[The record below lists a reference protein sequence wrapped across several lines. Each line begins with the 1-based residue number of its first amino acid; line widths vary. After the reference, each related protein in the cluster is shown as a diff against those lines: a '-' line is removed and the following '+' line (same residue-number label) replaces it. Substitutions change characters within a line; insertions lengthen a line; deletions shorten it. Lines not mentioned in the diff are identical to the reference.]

1 MIPLLPELFLD
12 QARSRPRAPA
22 VVAGPDSVTY
32 GELERSACRI
42 ANALIARGIGVE
54 SAVGLL
60 VPPGPEMVAA
70 LLGIWLAGGCYVPL
84 DPLAP
89 ADRLRR
95 VVESSGARA
104 VLTGDPRPQWDPGL
118 PQGVATYRV
127 DELASHDATTAPS
140 RAATAR
146 QAAYMLFTSGSTG
159 EPKGVVVEHEGIAN
173 RVHWGVRALGLSV
186 TDRVLQKT
194 PLTFDAAGWE
204 IFAPLI
210 CGAPVTFGRSGAGR
224 DAGELVAS
232 IREQRATVVQAVPSM
247 LRLLA
252 AEPDLERC
260 GSLRLICSAG
270 EPLQAELCARIVG
283 RVDVE
288 IWNTYG
294 PTECSIDVLAARF
307 DRGQR
312 TGPVPIGRPIDNM
325 RSVLMPPD
333 DAPADDAPAEDGAPR
348 RLYVGGP
355 GVARGYHR
363 DAARTAERFLPD
375 PSGPPGSRL
384 YDTGDLVRTLPDGA
398 LEFAGR
404 ADAQVKINGVRIEPG
419 EVEAALETHPDVVE
433 AAVRAVEDPR
443 GVPRL
448 AAWVVL
454 SSGDAPD
461 RLVRY
466 LRDRLPP
473 TLVPSVITGLD
484 ALPRT
489 ASGKTDRSR
498 LPAPD
503 WTRATA
509 DARSQ
514 VPHTA
519 EERIVLAAWRR
530 VLGVDRVGLDDDFF
544 GLGGHS
550 LLMTALATEIAEVS
564 GLVLDFRE
572 LHYAATAREQA
583 RLLAAAVEAKPI
595 DRLPAGSRL
604 PLSPAQER
612 FWVLDR
618 AHPGSR
624 NHLIP
629 IFVWLPV
636 DVPEKTVEEALSRLA
651 ARHEV
656 LRTRYVMDA
665 EGLAAVVEPAV
676 RVPLR
681 AFETTAAR
689 TGEIVAA
696 QLAEGF
702 DLREPPMLR
711 ATLLRDGAD
720 EQLLLLVCHHIVCDG
735 WSSRILE
742 REVRELVAAVQE
754 HRAPALADPPVRYTD
769 AVAWQRAQLT
779 GPLLADQLGYWRDTL
794 ADLPALELPNLG
806 PGGAQRDAEGDAR
819 GAAVGFDLP
828 AETAAA
834 LLAAG
839 RDAGASP
846 FVVFL
851 TLWTVLL
858 ARAGGQW
865 DFGVGSPH
873 AGRSRPELH
882 DVVGLFV
889 NVVVVRSRLVPELS
903 FTQALGAVERVCRE
917 GFARHAVPFEAVAD
931 AVAPVRDR
939 SRTPLFQT
947 LFTMTGD
954 DLVGQL
960 PRERDLELLGQAWTA
975 ARTDLAL
982 TLWPYADGRHGGAVE
997 YATALCDETAAVD
1010 LADRLCALAARFAA
1024 DPDLLIG
1031 EAGLEHAERA
1041 DDRSEE
1047 PPVHLATILGFIR
1060 DLLKQQSIGPD
1071 DDVVEHG
1078 GNSLMAARLLWSVEN
1093 AFGVEISMR
1102 AFFDRP
1108 TARGLS
1114 LEVEK
1119 LITAEIDGLEQQ
1131 GDGRPVEEVR

>member
-12 QARSRPRAPA
+12 QARSRPQAPA
-22 VVAGPDSVTY
+22 IVAGHDEITY
-32 GELERSACRI
+32 GELEHSARRI
-42 ANALIARGIGVE
+42 ASALTARGIGVE
-54 SAVGLL
+54 SVVGVL

-70 LLGIWLAGGCYVPL
+70 LLAIWLAGGCYVPL

-89 ADRLRR
+89 GDRLRR

-104 VLTGDPRPQWDPGL
+104 VLTGDWQPQWDPGL
-118 PQGVATYRV
+118 PQDVATYRV
-127 DELASHDATTAPS
+127 DQLVSHDSADAPS
-140 RAATAR
+140 RATTAR

-173 RVHWGVRALGLSV
+173 RVRWGVRALGLGPD
-186 TDRVLQKT
+186 DRVLQKT

-210 CGAPVTFGRSGAGR
+210 CGAPVTFGRAGAGR
-224 DAGELVAS
+224 DAAELVAS
-232 IREQRATVVQAVPSM
+232 IRERRVTVLQAVPSL

-260 GSLRLICSAG
+260 ESLRLICSAG
-270 EPLQAELCARIVG
+270 EPLHAELCTRIVE

-307 DRGQR
+307 DRAQR
-312 TGPVPIGRPIDNM
+312 SGPVPIGRPIDGM
-325 RSVLMPPD
+325 HYVLMPP
-333 DAPADDAPAEDGAPR
+333 DDAPAEDGAPR
-348 RLYVGGP
+348 ELYVGGP

-363 DAARTAERFLPD
+363 DAARTAERFLPA
-375 PSGPPGSRL
+375 PSGLPGSRL
-384 YDTGDLVRTLPDGA
+384 YRTGDLVRVLPDGA
-398 LEFAGR
+398 LEFVGR

-448 AAWVVL
+448 AAWAVV
-454 SSGDAPD
+454 SAGGAPD

-473 TLVPSVITGLD
+473 TLIPAVITELD
-484 ALPRT
+484 TLPRT
-489 ASGKTDRSR
+489 SSGKTDRSR
-498 LPAPD
+498 LPEPD
-503 WTRATA
+503 WTRAA
-509 DARSQ
+509 AHVRSAMP
-514 VPHTA
+514 VTA

-530 VLGVDRVGLDDDFF
+530 VLGADRIGLDDDFF

-550 LLMTALATEIAEVS
+550 LLMTQLAAEIADAS
-564 GLVLDFRE
+564 GLILDFRE
-572 LHYAATAREQA
+572 LHYATTAREQA
-583 RLLAAAVEAKPI
+583 RLLAVAVEAKPI

-604 PLSPAQER
+604 PLSHAQER
-612 FWVLDR
+612 FWVMDR

-624 NHLIP
+624 EHLVP
-629 IFVWLPV
+629 IFVWLSQ
-636 DVPEKTVEEALSRLA
+636 DVPDKTVEEALTRLT
-651 ARHEV
+651 ARHDV
-656 LRTRYVMDA
+656 LRTRFLMDA
-665 EGLAAVVEPAV
+665 EGLAAVVEPTAH
-676 RVPLR
+676 VPLR
-681 AFETTAAR
+681 TFETTTAQV
-689 TGEIVAA
+689 GGIVAA
-696 QLAEGF
+696 QLTEGF
-702 DLREPPMLR
+702 DLREAPMLR
-711 ATLLRDGAD
+711 AALVRDGAQ
-720 EQLLLLVCHHIVCDG
+720 EQLLLLVCHHIICDG
-735 WSSRILE
+735 WSSRLLE
-742 REVRELVAAVQE
+742 REVRELVAAIAEDREPV
-754 HRAPALADPPVRYTD
+754 LVDPPVRYSD

-779 GPLLADQLGYWRDTL
+779 EQLMADQIAYWRDTL
-794 ADLPALELPNLG
+794 ADLPALKLPTTG
-806 PGGAQRDAEGDAR
+806 RRGTQQDPE
-819 GAAVGFDLP
+819 GAAVGFEIP

-839 RDAGASP
+839 RHAGASP

-858 ARAGGQW
+858 SRFGGQW

-889 NVVVVRSRLVPELS
+889 NVVVVRSRLTPELS
-903 FTQALGAVERVCRE
+903 FTQALGAVERACRE
-917 GFARHAVPFEAVAD
+917 GFARHAVPFEVVAD
-931 AVAPVRDR
+931 AVAPVRNR
-939 SRTPLFQT
+939 SHTPLFQT

-954 DLVGQL
+954 DLVGQV

-982 TLWPYADGRHGGAVE
+982 TMWPYPDGRHGGALE
-997 YATALCDETAAVD
+997 YATALCDEAAAVD
-1010 LADRLCALAARFAA
+1010 LTDRLCALAAHFAA

-1031 EAGLEHAERA
+1031 AAGLERAERA
-1041 DDRSEE
+1041 DGLCAQ
-1047 PPVHLATILGFIR
+1047 PPHQATILEFIR
-1060 DLLKQQSIGPD
+1060 ELLKRPGIGPD
-1071 DDVVEHG
+1071 DDVIEHG
-1078 GNSLMAARLLWSVEN
+1078 GNSLMAARLLWSVQN
-1093 AFGVEISMR
+1093 AFDVEVSMR
-1102 AFFDRP
+1102 AFFERP

-1114 LEVEK
+1114 LEVER
-1119 LITAEIDGLEQQ
+1119 LIAAEIDALVRPGEGRTVE
-1131 GDGRPVEEVR
+1131 GDR